1 MGDCCCCRLPHRN
14 YTRRIVLLLVGLDN
28 AGKTTAAKG
37 LAGEFVQDA
46 IPTVGFS
53 AINLKHRGYTVTI
66 YDLGGGCQIR
76 ALWNSYFCDVH
87 GVIFVVDASDISRV
101 EECKQELENLLRN
114 DKLAGK
120 PVLVLANKQDLPGAL
135 DEIDIVEALRLEP
148 LVNEQKCLTLVEVCS
163 AKLPNSRRKKIDP
176 RLLNGYRWLLG
187 QIIRNYYNLN
197 MRVEYDSKE
206 EALRIEQQRA
216 IWRQRMLESSEESG
230 MIIPDSSQSGD
241 VRKNQNL
248 NLITHWDNRI
258 DTDNSN
264 CRLPTPTDSDF
275 KNMIGVIKEQFER
288 KSAKQRNKMTMV
300 RRNKVQPVSTV
311 GLVSHANFFMAHE
324 EPSLALQ
331 ALTSPRSRPKELPP
345 LRFPTR
351 PTTSRSLGNEGVA
364 WDLHKELE
372 VVDTV
377 KQEVDSDEYDSN
389 KKS

>member
-1 MGDCCCCRLPHRN
+1 M
-14 YTRRIVLLLVGLDN
+14 
-28 AGKTTAAKG
+28 
-37 LAGEFVQDA
+37 
-46 IPTVGFS
+46 
-53 AINLKHRGYTVTI
+53 I

-148 LVNEQKCLTLVEVCS
+148 LVNEQKCLTLVEVCT
-163 AKLPNSRRKKIDP
+163 AKPLNSRRKKIDS

-206 EALRIEQQRA
+206 EAMRIERQRA
-216 IWRQRMLESSEESG
+216 LWRQRMMESSEESG
-230 MIIPDSSQSGD
+230 MIIPDNIQYDDGRKSQTP
-241 VRKNQNL
+241 NL
-248 NLITHWDNRI
+248 TSQWENRNEVE
-258 DTDNSN
+258 NSN

-288 KSAKQRNKMTMV
+288 KSAKQRNKMTLV
-300 RRNKVQPVSTV
+300 RHNKVQPVTTV
-311 GLVSHANFFMAHE
+311 GLVSQANFFITQE

-351 PTTSRSLGNEGVA
+351 PSTSRSLGNEGVA
-364 WDLHKELE
+364 WDLHKDLE
-372 VVDTV
+372 IVDTT
-377 KQEVDSDEYDSN
+377 KLGMESDAYHLSKE
-389 KKS
+389 